1 MTLLVMLLTTATAWA
16 EQKSFNYLKAD
27 GTTGTETA
35 TVLTNETDVSSSL
48 PGGWYVVEET
58 VSYSSTLCFTGET
71 HLILAD
77 DAAITING
85 DGVENGIY
93 VDGSLTIY
101 AQSTGDNQGT
111 LSILSENYDCEGGI
125 LAKGDLKINGGT
137 VNVTS
142 PNAAIH
148 TYYGNIIINGGDI
161 NANSSIGIYA
171 EYGDITINGGIINAN
186 GTYYNGI
193 LASQSLT
200 INGGTVTAT
209 SEEAYCIGANENI
222 FLNGGNVTANS
233 YSLGIQAGIN
243 NTITFAGAIVTASS
257 FSAGTVKI
265 SNGMTYTDGTNPP
278 YDSSTTSSTLTALTN
293 VTLWPDV
300 PITYINALGV
310 EKTCTKYTPLTN
322 GTDIS
327 SGLNAGWYVIKG
339 NVNYNDILH
348 FKGDTH
354 LILADD
360 AHLTISRD
368 GSGIA
373 VNEDGI
379 ESNLTIYAQSTGN
392 NKGKVTIEAVTGIW
406 VWNGSLTINGGD
418 IIANGYD
425 SGIDIT
431 YGGIIINGGTINV
444 SGTEGYGICTSTYD
458 DDTNCDIIINGGEV
472 NATTDEE
479 DGENG
484 IYTEGK
490 ISINGGSVIA
500 NGSTNGIESGGD
512 ITITG
517 GNITAT
523 SKYMTGIY
531 SYGDI
536 IINNGI
542 IIASGNSY
550 GIATSSQDIYI
561 NGGTVSAT
569 GTGESSNGV
578 YGNLSLAGGTI
589 YASSYYGG
597 LVTVASGLTYSD
609 GNSNT
614 YTSTSG
620 TNGDISS
627 DISGKTLHPIM
638 ESYTL
643 TASLVDGNYWT
654 TFYCGDGGYSITNSD
669 AYAYTATY
677 HRIEGKTNEYELT
690 LNKLGE
696 DGKNIP
702 QSTAVIIVSS
712 TASVSLTK
720 NDGLDPFSGSNSLHG
735 VDVRTD
741 MSTLVGSSSDN
752 IYVMGKKGDEFGF
765 FKYTADYMPARKA
778 FLLIDGSNEALAR
791 GITMVFENSTG
802 IKSIDKA
809 QIGTE
814 SDAWYSLDGRK
825 LMVKPTTKGV
835 YINNGNKVVIK

>member
-16 EQKSFNYLKAD
+16 EQKSVNYLKAD

-35 TVLTNETDVSSSL
+35 TVLTNEADVSSSL

-85 DGVENGIY
+85 GGVENGIY

-142 PNAAIH
+142 PKAAIH
-148 TYYGNIIINGGDI
+148 TYKGNIIINGGDI

-327 SGLNAGWYVIKG
+327 SELGTSEGENWFVVKG
-339 NVNYNDILH
+339 NVSYNKQLS

-354 LILADD
+354 LILADG
-360 AHLTISRD
+360 AQLR
-368 GSGIA
+368 
-373 VNEDGI
+373 I
-379 ESNLTIYAQSTGN
+379 ESKVYPDNNGIYSSLKDLTIYAQSTGN
-392 NKGKVTIEAVTGIW
+392 SQ
-406 VWNGSLTINGGD
+406 GSLTINAISYGIYVYGG
-418 IIANGYD
+418 NL
-425 SGIDIT
+425 T
-431 YGGIIINGGTINV
+431 VNGGIINTTGDYGINVYGGGGKNITIN
-444 SGTEGYGICTSTYD
+444 
-458 DDTNCDIIINGGEV
+458 
-472 NATTDEE
+472 
-479 DGENG
+479 
-484 IYTEGK
+484 
-490 ISINGGSVIA
+490 
-500 NGSTNGIESGGD
+500 
-512 ITITG
+512 G

-523 SKYMTGIY
+523 GDEGGIFA
-531 SYGDI
+531 SGDI
-536 IINNGI
+536 NINSGI
-542 IIASGNSY
+542 VTANTSYETAIYAGDAININDGMVTANSEGCGISGTINL
-550 GIATSSQDIYI
+550 
-561 NGGTVSAT
+561 NGGTVTS
-569 GTGESSNGV
+569 
-578 YGNLSLAGGTI
+578 
-589 YASSYYGG
+589 SSYYGT
-597 LVTVASGLTYSD
+597 VTVAEDLTYSD

-614 YTSTSG
+614 YTSDDR
-620 TNGDISS
+620 DISS
-627 DISGKTLHPIM
+627 NISGKTLHQVKK
-638 ESYTL
+638 SYTL
-643 TASLVDGNYWT
+643 PASLVDGNYWT
-654 TFYCGDGGYSITNSD
+654 TFYCSDGGYSITSSD

-677 HRIEGKTNEYELT
+677 GLKEGETDVYELT
-690 LNKLGE
+690 LNLLGT
-696 DGKNIP
+696 DIP

-720 NDGLDPFSGSNSLHG
+720 NDNLGTFSGSNSLRG
-735 VDVRTD
+735 VDVRTLTGYIT
-741 MSTLVGSSSDN
+741 SNLGSGTF
-752 IYVMGKKGDEFGF
+752 YVMGKKENDFGF

-778 FLLIDGSNEALAR
+778 FLLINSSNEALAR
-791 GITMVFENSTG
+791 GISMVFDDATG
-802 IKSIDKA
+802 IKSVDKGK
-809 QIGTE
+809 IGTE

-825 LMVKPTTKGV
+825 LLVKPTTKGV
-835 YINNGNKVVIK
+835 YINNGNKVIIK